1 MLQIGNLA
9 PRTRPL
15 PGAHG
20 SSAQGPS
27 PLQAVP
33 GAPGGCEAIT
43 FRRTATELPARHPGL
58 LKAHLVRLRDCAATP
73 QPDSDSL

>member
-20 SSAQGPS
+20 GSAQGPS

-33 GAPGGCEAIT
+33 GAPGGCKAIT
-43 FRRTATELPARHPGL
+43 FRRTATELPARHPDFL
-58 LKAHLVRLRDCAATP
+58 NTP
-73 QPDSDSL
+73 

>member
-20 SSAQGPS
+20 GAAQGPS
-27 PLQAVP
+27 PPQAPP
-33 GAPGGCEAIT
+33 GALGGGEAIT
-43 FRRTATELPARHPGL
+43 FRRTATELPARHP
-58 LKAHLVRLRDCAATP
+58 DFFNTP
-73 QPDSDSL
+73 

>member
-1 MLQIGNLA
+1 MLPIGNPA

-27 PLQAVP
+27 PLPAGL
-33 GAPGGCEAIT
+33 GAPGGGEAIT
-43 FRRTATELPARHPGL
+43 FRRTATELPARHPDL
-58 LKAHLVRLRDCAATP
+58 LNTP
-73 QPDSDSL
+73 

>member
-9 PRTRPL
+9 PRTQPW

-20 SSAQGPS
+20 GSAQGPA

-33 GAPGGCEAIT
+33 GALGGGEAIT
-43 FRRTATELPARHPGL
+43 FRRTATELPARHPDL
-58 LKAHLVRLRDCAATP
+58 LNTP
-73 QPDSDSL
+73 